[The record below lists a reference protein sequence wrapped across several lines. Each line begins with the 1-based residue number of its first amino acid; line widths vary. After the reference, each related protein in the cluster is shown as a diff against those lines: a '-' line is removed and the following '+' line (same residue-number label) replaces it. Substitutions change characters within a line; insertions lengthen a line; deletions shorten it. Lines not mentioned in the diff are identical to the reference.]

1 MIDTLDIL
9 RNIKNI
15 YASDNVVSSLVNMEK
30 VLDDVNIYAY
40 QNWNKGELVEGPQV
54 TKYDTTA
61 TFMWEQNE
69 MPDPDAGKRITN
81 LGGQVAF
88 KKDIKLVPRKIK
100 TYSDYRPG
108 TRKGK
113 LDEIPVWLVK
123 ITIPNTVIEDFNAET
138 RMTQTVSGSQVDE
151 FQSPQDQVEMYNHV
165 SPEVVIDAFQ
175 AKLGRDEDVSVIQ
188 FQSDN
193 KDVAA
198 DLVSFVES
206 GHDYVLDADFSAAK
220 NKQKM
225 YNIFVELERCESLP
239 NNIMELVRDMENVT
253 GILPWKFKFYKN
265 EEFHSMNET
274 NLNSLIPTTAEQY
287 QFLTDDTTDEDIN
300 TLFKESKVT
309 VRRSGKNL
317 VMSKIY
323 NKHKFVLEAVNVS
336 TKNGVYRID
345 ESSTAQTQYLN
356 NWLGGGWH
364 IVKVDD
370 MFKVSKEDKNIIV
383 KAEDL

>member
-61 TFMWEQNE
+61 TFMWEQNQ

-151 FQSPQDQVEMYNHV
+151 FQSPQDQVE
-165 SPEVVIDAFQ
+165 
-175 AKLGRDEDVSVIQ
+175 L
-188 FQSDN
+188 
-193 KDVAA
+193 
-198 DLVSFVES
+198 
-206 GHDYVLDADFSAAK
+206 
-220 NKQKM
+220 
-225 YNIFVELERCESLP
+225 
-239 NNIMELVRDMENVT
+239 
-253 GILPWKFKFYKN
+253 
-265 EEFHSMNET
+265 
-274 NLNSLIPTTAEQY
+274 
-287 QFLTDDTTDEDIN
+287 
-300 TLFKESKVT
+300 
-309 VRRSGKNL
+309 
-317 VMSKIY
+317 
-323 NKHKFVLEAVNVS
+323 
-336 TKNGVYRID
+336 
-345 ESSTAQTQYLN
+345 
-356 NWLGGGWH
+356 
-364 IVKVDD
+364 
-370 MFKVSKEDKNIIV
+370 
-383 KAEDL
+383 

>member
-138 RMTQTVSGSQVDE
+138 KMTQSVSGSQVDD
-151 FQSPQDQVEMYNHV
+151 FQSPQDQVE
-165 SPEVVIDAFQ
+165 
-175 AKLGRDEDVSVIQ
+175 L
-188 FQSDN
+188 
-193 KDVAA
+193 
-198 DLVSFVES
+198 
-206 GHDYVLDADFSAAK
+206 
-220 NKQKM
+220 
-225 YNIFVELERCESLP
+225 
-239 NNIMELVRDMENVT
+239 
-253 GILPWKFKFYKN
+253 
-265 EEFHSMNET
+265 
-274 NLNSLIPTTAEQY
+274 
-287 QFLTDDTTDEDIN
+287 
-300 TLFKESKVT
+300 
-309 VRRSGKNL
+309 
-317 VMSKIY
+317 
-323 NKHKFVLEAVNVS
+323 
-336 TKNGVYRID
+336 
-345 ESSTAQTQYLN
+345 
-356 NWLGGGWH
+356 
-364 IVKVDD
+364 
-370 MFKVSKEDKNIIV
+370 
-383 KAEDL
+383 

>member
-113 LDEIPVWLVK
+113 LDEMPVWLVK

-151 FQSPQDQVEMYNHV
+151 FQSPQDQVE
-165 SPEVVIDAFQ
+165 
-175 AKLGRDEDVSVIQ
+175 L
-188 FQSDN
+188 
-193 KDVAA
+193 
-198 DLVSFVES
+198 
-206 GHDYVLDADFSAAK
+206 
-220 NKQKM
+220 
-225 YNIFVELERCESLP
+225 
-239 NNIMELVRDMENVT
+239 
-253 GILPWKFKFYKN
+253 
-265 EEFHSMNET
+265 
-274 NLNSLIPTTAEQY
+274 
-287 QFLTDDTTDEDIN
+287 
-300 TLFKESKVT
+300 
-309 VRRSGKNL
+309 
-317 VMSKIY
+317 
-323 NKHKFVLEAVNVS
+323 
-336 TKNGVYRID
+336 
-345 ESSTAQTQYLN
+345 
-356 NWLGGGWH
+356 
-364 IVKVDD
+364 
-370 MFKVSKEDKNIIV
+370 
-383 KAEDL
+383 